1 MYTRALSRTR
11 RLMLGA
17 RTVGR
22 SVLRP
27 MPPTPLSSITL
38 HSVAPNSYTGLA
50 AAGAANASVA
60 ARASVPSTTR
70 VVMVPPAVGSPST
83 VSAIRSSTVEIRP
96 FFLPRDRRGIA
107 GRGNCASV
115 DHHRHGRR
123 RRPHEDACAHV
134 VQLERRQLH
143 QHHPPAL
150 VAEAIQDVVAAELA
164 RDDLGV
170 AVVIGAQL
178 ELLRAHRDV
187 HRAAGR
193 RA

>member
-38 HSVAPNSYTGLA
+38 HSVAPNSYSGLA

-60 ARASVPSTTR
+60 ARARVPSTTL

-83 VSAIRSSTVEIRP
+83 VRAIRSTTAEIRP
-96 FFLPRDRRGIA
+96 FFLLRHRPGIT
-107 GRGNCASV
+107 GRGSCASV
-115 DHHRHGRR
+115 HHHRHGRR
-123 RRPHEDACAHV
+123 RRPDEDARAHV
-134 VQLERRQLH
+134 V
-143 QHHPPAL
+143 
-150 VAEAIQDVVAAELA
+150 
-164 RDDLGV
+164 
-170 AVVIGAQL
+170 
-178 ELLRAHRDV
+178 
-187 HRAAGR
+187 
-193 RA
+193 